1 MIPSAREFRTFIP
14 AGTLQKA
21 YDLTTSKAPNTH
33 PGTHTRRLAWLLGSY
48 TMLGPFS
55 ISTYMPFFPML
66 MVSLGATQV
75 ELQQTLSLYLAA
87 FGFMML
93 LHGPL
98 SDAFGRRPVILG
110 GLAIYMLASIGGA
123 LAGSL
128 AFLLFCR
135 TLQGLSVGAGGVV
148 GRVVI
153 RDRLEGSEA
162 QKLLS
167 QVTMIFGL
175 APAIAP
181 VFGGWLQN
189 WFPWQSVFIFM
200 AVFSGLQLLAT
211 YFSLPETLPHAQ
223 RRSMKPA
230 SLFRSYGT
238 VLRSKPFWLLSLALS
253 CNFIG
258 FFLYVSAAP
267 VFVTEY
273 LGLSKAQFGW
283 LFIPATGGII
293 LGAYLSG
300 KAAKKIPPEKT
311 IALGFVT
318 MFVAVGLN
326 VAYNAFLPP
335 VVPWVILPVMLYTVG
350 MALATPALTLMTLD
364 LFASMRGMAASVQG
378 FVQTMVM
385 TLVSGVVA
393 PLVGESGLK
402 MALCVLFF
410 LTMGYAAWFAHTRGT
425 RGRPTSH
432 SST

>member
-1 MIPSAREFRTFIP
+1 MT
-14 AGTLQKA
+14 
-21 YDLTTSKAPNTH
+21 LTTSPQHKSSPE
-33 PGTHTRRLAWLLGSY
+33 PSTRWLAWLLGSY

-110 GLAIYMLASIGGA
+110 GLAVYMLASIGGA

-128 AFLLFCR
+128 GFLLFCR
-135 TLQGLSVGAGGVV
+135 TLQGLSVGAGSVV

-153 RDRLEGSEA
+153 RDRLEGPAA

-167 QVTMIFGL
+167 QVTMVFGL

-211 YFSLPETLPHAQ
+211 YFSLPETLPPEQ
-223 RRSMKPA
+223 RTSMRPA
-230 SLFRSYGT
+230 ALTRSYGT
-238 VLRSKPFWLLSLALS
+238 VLRSKPFWLLTLALS

-267 VFVTEY
+267 VFVTEF

-283 LFIPATGGII
+283 LFIPATAGII

-300 KAAKKIPPEKT
+300 KFAKRMPPERT
-311 IALGFVT
+311 ISVGFLT
-318 MFVAVGLN
+318 MFVAVGFNL
-326 VAYNAFLPP
+326 AYNAFLPP

-350 MALATPALTLMTLD
+350 MAFATPALTLRTLD
-364 LFASMRGMAASVQG
+364 LFPSMRGMAASVQG

-385 TLVSGVVA
+385 TLVSAAVA
-393 PLVGESGLK
+393 PLVGGSGLK
-402 MALCVLFF
+402 MALCVLCF
-410 LTMGYAAWFAHTRGT
+410 LTAGYVAWFAHAQ
-425 RGRPTSH
+425 GRARKGATAR
-432 SST
+432 